1 MLAGS
6 DNADGDCGHAALFI
20 SEVGE
25 GGSNN
30 KWVELYNP
38 TGAASHG
45 LQSHSD
51 AASCSPLVVLR
62 IKYTARRLDH
72 SMAPH
77 DGQAPPSPWR
87 ATRSLCT
94 RTASPTSRTGARRH
108 YNRVIISA

>member
-51 AASCSPLVVLR
+51 AALCSSLVVLHINILR
-62 IKYTARRLDH
+62 
-72 SMAPH
+72 
-77 DGQAPPSPWR
+77 G
-87 ATRSLCT
+87 
-94 RTASPTSRTGARRH
+94 
-108 YNRVIISA
+108 V

>member
-51 AASCSPLVVLR
+51 AASCSPLVVL
-62 IKYTARRLDH
+62 KLND